1 MILAN
6 HRKPRIRIEDRI
18 VRRVLWILLVVLT
31 LALLV
36 LVLRQN
42 EEAWAELTRFDR
54 SAIETKIWALALIAM
69 LALILF
75 RQRFSHA
82 LESVLIWLAFAT
94 LLALGYTYRFELRD
108 VCDRVLAEFIPGR
121 VAGRGR
127 TVEIARGSGGSFAIN
142 THVNGARIAMVLD
155 TGATAVVLTH
165 EAARAA
171 GLPLEVLNYSVS
183 VETANGRTRAAPV
196 TLDRVSIG
204 GITERSV
211 SALIAQP
218 GQLRVSLLGM
228 SFLNRLES
236 WQVRG
241 DRLSMRGYP

>member
-1 MILAN
+1 LAT
-6 HRKPRIRIEDRI
+6 RRPRAPIRVEVI
-18 VRRVLWILLVVLT
+18 VRRLLWILLVILALT
-31 LALLV
+31 LLV
-36 LVLRQN
+36 LVLRQSDD
-42 EEAWAELTRFDR
+42 AWAELTRLDGDGLQ
-54 SAIETKIWALALIAM
+54 TKIWALALAVM
-69 LALILF
+69 LAFMVF
-75 RQRFSHA
+75 RQRFSHV
-82 LESVLIWLAFAT
+82 LESVLIWLLIVT

-108 VCDRVLAEFIPGR
+108 VGDRVLAEFIPGR
-121 VAGRGR
+121 AASKGR
-127 TVEIARGSGGSFAIN
+127 TVEIARGSGGGFSV
-142 THVNGARIAMVLD
+142 TTQVNGARIAMVLD
-155 TGATAVVLTH
+155 TGASAVVLTQ
-165 EAARAA
+165 EAAKAA
-171 GLPLEVLNYSVS
+171 GLPLEVLSYSVN

-211 SALIAQP
+211 AALVAQP